1 MICCPWNCCFA
12 ALALE
17 VAITYPHG
25 YPLKFGES
33 VTIVQPS
40 QIGGPWKKN
49 NSANPLPSADCR
61 CCRPF
66 LDLLSRRTNSLLV
79 GPSVPRPTLGFPEPS
94 SDDQKPKVGDNGEA
108 GRHCKDWDLFDK
120 AHLEVGEVGEVGVE
134 TRAQSTTSLNASKMV
149 RSMDT
154 PLEVLIVKYYY
165 IIYSKIPAAN
175 ILPSRLV
182 Y

>member
-1 MICCPWNCCFA
+1 MKLLLCSSCPWGRHHISTR
-12 ALALE
+12 LS
-17 VAITYPHG
+17 
-25 YPLKFGES
+25 LKIWWVGHHCP
-33 VTIVQPS
+33 TISNWRPV
-40 QIGGPWKKN
+40 KKN

-66 LDLLSRRTNSLLV
+66 LDLLSRRTNSLLA

-120 AHLEVGEVGEVGVE
+120 AHLEVGEVGEVGE